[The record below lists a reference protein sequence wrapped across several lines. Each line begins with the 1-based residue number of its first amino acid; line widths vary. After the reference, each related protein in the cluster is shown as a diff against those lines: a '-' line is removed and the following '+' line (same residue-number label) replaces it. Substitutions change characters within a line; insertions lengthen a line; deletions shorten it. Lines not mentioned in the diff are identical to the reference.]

1 MNIISPNQISPYE
14 HPINENIPVN
24 PPNSNTVNHVNV
36 DVNSIPAT
44 PENSRKRFWSRIA
57 IIIIILIWVL
67 FITVAIVLLTIY
79 LTRKTCNVD
88 ISFGVTTSTTSGK
101 LSSKST

>member
-44 PENSRKRFWSRIA
+44 PENS
-57 IIIIILIWVL
+57 
-67 FITVAIVLLTIY
+67 
-79 LTRKTCNVD
+79 
-88 ISFGVTTSTTSGK
+88 
-101 LSSKST
+101 